1 METSI
6 NKRQKAEVAG
16 AFGSCSDE
24 FRNSHDLCHEQRKAY
39 NDIVSCRTT
48 LLGGHIN
55 SCNQCGFTQQA
66 YNSCHNRHC
75 PKCQFLK
82 QEQWVDKLKG
92 RLIPGRYFHL
102 VFSVPHLLNQLI
114 FINQAVCYKLL
125 FSAAS
130 EALKNAGRNPR
141 FLGAETGAVAVLH
154 TWGQTLSYHPHIHML
169 VPAGG
174 LSEDGMEWVN
184 APKKFFVPV
193 KALSKMFRG
202 IFTRLLKAH
211 WDKNGFKLPDGFPC
225 FLSLKEKLYEKNW
238 NVYAKKALG
247 GINSVLAYLGR
258 YTHRV
263 AISNNRLVNIENG
276 QVTFRY
282 KNYRNR
288 ERQEITTI
296 SCLEF
301 TRRFMM
307 HVLPKGFYK
316 IRYYGILATVNIKTK
331 RQQAIAL
338 TGKTILLPIL
348 EGLTAYEVYRILKGT
363 DPARCPK
370 CKQGIMVQKTLEKP
384 PDWK

>member
-6 NKRQKAEVAG
+6 NKRQKAEVAR

-24 FRNSHDLCHEQRKAY
+24 FRNIHNLCHEQRKAFD
-39 NDIVSCRTT
+39 DITACRTS

-55 SCNQCGFTQQA
+55 TCNNCGFSRQS

-114 FINQAVCYKLL
+114 YINQAVCYKLL

-130 EALKNAGRNPR
+130 EALRNAGRNPR
-141 FLGAETGAVAVLH
+141 FLGAETGTVAVLH

-174 LSEDGMEWVN
+174 LSEDGMEWIN

-202 IFTRLLKAH
+202 IFTRLLK
-211 WDKNGFKLPDGFPC
+211 KQLTENNLKLPDDFST
-225 FLSLKEKLYEKNW
+225 FQVLKEKLYEKNW

-296 SCLEF
+296 SCMEF

-338 TGKTILLPIL
+338 IGKTILLPIL

-370 CKQGIMVQKTLEKP
+370 CKQGIMVQRTIEQP
-384 PDWK
+384 PD

>member
-6 NKRQKAEVAG
+6 NKRQKAEVASVFHTCMEQAG
-16 AFGSCSDE
+16 TKH
-24 FRNSHDLCHEQRKAY
+24 NLCHVQQKTL
-39 NDIVSCRTT
+39 NDIVSCRTS

-55 SCNQCGFTQQA
+55 SCNQCGFKRQA

-92 RLIPGRYFHL
+92 RLIPGRYFHI
-102 VFSVPHLLNQLI
+102 VFSIPHLLNPLVY
-114 FINQAVCYKLL
+114 INQAVCYKLL
-125 FSAAS
+125 FNAAS
-130 EALKNAGRNPR
+130 EALQNAGRNPR

-174 LSEDGMEWVN
+174 LSEDGVEWIN
-184 APKKFFVPV
+184 TPKKFFVPV

-202 IFTRLLKAH
+202 IFVRLLKKH
-211 WDKNGFKLPDGFPC
+211 LDENNLKLPDGFPT
-225 FLSLKEKLYEKNW
+225 FQTLKEKLYEKNW

-247 GINSVLAYLGR
+247 GINSVLTYLGR

-263 AISNNRLVNIENG
+263 AISNSRLVTIENDE
-276 QVTFRY
+276 VTFRY
-282 KNYRNR
+282 KNYRKR
-288 ERQEITTI
+288 GKQETTTI
-296 SCLEF
+296 SCVEF
-301 TRRFMM
+301 TRKFMM

-316 IRYYGILATVNIKTK
+316 IRYYGILATANIKTK

-338 TGKTILLPIL
+338 IGKIIWLPVL
-348 EGLTAYEVYRILKGT
+348 EGLNAYEVYRTLRGT
-363 DPARCPK
+363 DPIRCPK
-370 CKQGIMVQKTLEKP
+370 CNKGIMMKQEIASP
-384 PDWK
+384 PG

>member
-1 METSI
+1 METTV
-6 NKRQKAEVAG
+6 NKRQNVEVADVFL
-16 AFGSCSDE
+16 ACNE
-24 FRNSHDLCHEQRKAY
+24 QIREQQYLCHIQQKALG
-39 NDIVSCRTT
+39 DIAACRTVDM
-48 LLGGHIN
+48 GGHIN
-55 SCNQCGFTQQA
+55 TCNHCGFKQQA

-92 RLIPGRYFHL
+92 RLIPGRYFHI
-102 VFSVPHLLNQLI
+102 VFSIPHLLNPL
-114 FINQAVCYKLL
+114 FYINQAICYKLL
-125 FSAAS
+125 FDAAS
-130 EALKNAGRNPR
+130 GALRNAGRNPN

-174 LSEDGMEWVN
+174 LSEDGVEWIS
-184 APKKFFVPV
+184 AHKKFFVPV

-202 IFTRLLKAH
+202 ILIRLLKKH
-211 WDKNGFKLPDGFPC
+211 LDENNLKLPDGFSG
-225 FLSLKEKLYEKNW
+225 FQVLKAKLYEKNW

-247 GINSVLAYLGR
+247 GVNSVLVYLGR

-263 AISNNRLVNIENG
+263 AISNSRLINIENDK
-276 QVTFRY
+276 VTFRY
-282 KNYRNR
+282 KNYRKR
-288 ERQEITTI
+288 GKQEIITI
-296 SCLEF
+296 SCVEF

-316 IRYYGILATVNIKTK
+316 IRYYGILATANIKTK

-338 TGKTILLPIL
+338 IGKVIWMPVL
-348 EGLTAYEVYRILKGT
+348 EGLTIYEVYRALRGT

-370 CKQGIMVQKTLEKP
+370 CKQGIMVKHEIACP
-384 PDWK
+384 PG

>member
-6 NKRQKAEVAG
+6 NKRQKVEVAEVFNTCRKQGG
-16 AFGSCSDE
+16 AKH
-24 FRNSHDLCHEQRKAY
+24 NLCHVQQKALD
-39 NDIVSCRTT
+39 DIASCRTS

-55 SCNQCGFTQQA
+55 SCNQCGFKKQA

-92 RLIPGRYFHL
+92 RLIPGRYFHI
-102 VFSVPHLLNQLI
+102 VFSIPHLLNQLI
-114 FINQAVCYKLL
+114 YINQAVCYKLL
-125 FSAAS
+125 FDAAS
-130 EALKNAGRNPR
+130 QALQNAGRNPG

-174 LSEDGMEWVN
+174 LSEDGMEWVR

-202 IFTRLLKAH
+202 IFIRLLKKQL
-211 WDKNGFKLPDGFPC
+211 DENNLKLPDGFPT
-225 FLSLKEKLYEKNW
+225 FRILKEKLYEKNW

-247 GINSVLAYLGR
+247 GVNSVLAYLGR

-263 AISNNRLVNIENG
+263 AISNSRLVNIENG
-276 QVTFRY
+276 EVTFRY
-282 KNYRNR
+282 KNYKNR
-288 ERQEITTI
+288 EKQEITTI
-296 SCLEF
+296 GCMEF

-307 HVLPKGFYK
+307 HILPKGFYK
-316 IRYYGILATVNIKTK
+316 IRYYGILATANIKTK
-331 RQQAIAL
+331 RQLAITL
-338 TGKTILLPIL
+338 IGKTIWLPVL
-348 EGLTAYEVYRILKGT
+348 EGLTAYETYRALSGT

-370 CKQGIMVQKTLEKP
+370 CKKGIMIRYKIVGP
-384 PDWK
+384 PG

>member
-1 METSI
+1 METAI
-6 NKRQKAEVAG
+6 NKRKKIEVAG
-16 AFGSCSDE
+16 VFNTCIE
-24 FRNSHDLCHEQRKAY
+24 QIEEQQNLCHTQLRALS
-39 NDIVSCRTT
+39 DIATCRTANM
-48 LLGGHIN
+48 GGHIN
-55 SCNQCGFTQQA
+55 ACNHCGFKQQA

-92 RLIPGRYFHL
+92 RLIPGKYFHII
-102 VFSVPHLLNQLI
+102 FSIPHLLNPL
-114 FINQAVCYKLL
+114 FYINQAICYKLL
-125 FSAAS
+125 FDAAS
-130 EALKNAGRNPR
+130 EALRNAGRNPK

-154 TWGQTLSYHPHIHML
+154 TWGQTLSYHPHVHML

-174 LSEDGMEWVN
+174 LSEDGIEWIS

-202 IFTRLLKAH
+202 ILIRLLKKH
-211 WDKNGFKLPDGFPC
+211 LTENNLRVPDSFPGFQT
-225 FLSLKEKLYEKNW
+225 LKEKLYEKNW

-263 AISNNRLVNIENG
+263 AISNSRLVNIENNE
-276 QVTFRY
+276 VTFRY
-282 KNYRNR
+282 KNYRKKGK
-288 ERQEITTI
+288 QEITTI
-296 SCLEF
+296 SCMEF

-316 IRYYGILATVNIKTK
+316 IRYYGILATANIKTK

-338 TGKTILLPIL
+338 IGKTIWLPVL
-348 EGLTAYEVYRILKGT
+348 EGLTTYEVYRALMDT

-370 CKQGIMVQKTLEKP
+370 CKQGIMVEINITTP
-384 PDWK
+384 PG

>member
-1 METSI
+1 MEESV
-6 NKRQKAEVAG
+6 NKRQMLEVAG
-16 AFGSCSDE
+16 IFKYSTE
-24 FRNSHDLCHEQRKAY
+24 EILNTRQFCHEQRKAFD
-39 NDIVSCRTT
+39 DITSCRTS

-55 SCNQCGFTQQA
+55 SCTECGFKKQA

-92 RLIPGRYFHL
+92 RLIPGRYFHI
-102 VFSVPHLLNQLI
+102 VFSMPHLLNQLI
-114 FINQAVCYKLL
+114 YINQAVCYKLL
-125 FSAAS
+125 FDAAS
-130 EALKNAGRNPR
+130 EALQNAGRNPG

-154 TWGQTLSYHPHIHML
+154 TWGQTLSYHPHVHML

-174 LSEDGMEWVN
+174 LSEDGMEWVR

-193 KALSKMFRG
+193 KALSKMFRA
-202 IFTRLLKAH
+202 ILIRLLKKQL
-211 WDKNGFKLPDGFPC
+211 DENKLKLPEGFPSFQC
-225 FLSLKEKLYEKNW
+225 LKNKLYEKNW

-263 AISNNRLVNIENG
+263 AISNSRLVNIENG
-276 QVTFRY
+276 DVTFRY

-288 ERQEITTI
+288 GKQETITI
-296 SCLEF
+296 SCTEF

-316 IRYYGILATVNIKTK
+316 IRYYGILATANIKTK
-331 RQQAIAL
+331 RQQSIAL
-338 TGKTILLPIL
+338 IGKTIWFPVL
-348 EGLTAYEVYRILKGT
+348 EGLTAYETYRALSGN
-363 DPARCPK
+363 DPVRCPI
-370 CKQGIMVQKTLEKP
+370 CKKGVMIRYKIVSP
-384 PDWK
+384 PG

>member
-1 METSI
+1 METAI
-6 NKRQKAEVAG
+6 NKRKKTEVAG
-16 AFGSCSDE
+16 V
-24 FRNSHDLCHEQRKAY
+24 FRDCMGQVGAKHNLCHVQQKALS
-39 NDIVSCRTT
+39 DITSCRTS

-55 SCNQCGFTQQA
+55 SCNQCGFTRQA

-92 RLIPGRYFHL
+92 RLIPGKYFHI
-102 VFSVPHLLNQLI
+102 VFSIPHLLNQL
-114 FINQAVCYKLL
+114 FYINQAICYKLL
-125 FSAAS
+125 FDAAS
-130 EALKNAGRNPR
+130 EALRNAGRNPN

-174 LSEDGMEWVN
+174 LSEDGIEWI
-184 APKKFFVPV
+184 AAHKKFFVPV

-202 IFTRLLKAH
+202 ILIRLLKKYL
-211 WDKNGFKLPDGFPC
+211 DENKLRLPDGFPK
-225 FLSLKEKLYEKNW
+225 FQTFKEKLYEKNW

-263 AISNNRLVNIENG
+263 AISNSRLVNIENNE
-276 QVTFRY
+276 VTFRY
-282 KNYRNR
+282 KNYRKR
-288 ERQEITTI
+288 GKQETITI
-296 SCLEF
+296 SCMEF

-316 IRYYGILATVNIKTK
+316 IRYYGILATANIKTK

-338 TGKTILLPIL
+338 IGKVIWLPVL
-348 EGLTAYEVYRILKGT
+348 EGLTIYEVYRALRGT

-370 CKQGIMVQKTLEKP
+370 CKQGIMVEINVTTP
-384 PDWK
+384 PG